1 MEKPGTFQLA
11 NTTIDGH
18 GCSTAVENKHMKR
31 LASVSFFLGLYN
43 GVLSSLPSD

>member
-31 LASVSFFLGLYN
+31 FSLCVVFFGF
-43 GVLSSLPSD
+43 V